1 MKTSKKEVVIGLCV
15 VIALAALFAGI
26 NFLKGVN
33 VFKAS
38 NYYYGVYSNVAG
50 LQVSAPI
57 TLNGYKVG
65 QVRAMEYQY
74 DNPGH
79 VKVELSMDRS
89 LKLPVGTKAVIELDL
104 LGTASVVLKMADS
117 QDFYK
122 VGTVLPSETAAGLM
136 DNVSNNL
143 MPSVSAVFPKVDS
156 LLTSLNKLVSDPA
169 LSQSVARLDAITQNL
184 EMTMRQIN
192 ATTKTLPQVA
202 ENVNGITQ
210 NLNTVSSAL
219 VEVSEDLKAAPV
231 DSMIQNL
238 NVLSSNLRQLSGQ
251 LNDPNSSLGLITHD
265 RALYDN
271 LNNCAA
277 SLDSLLIDVKKN
289 PKRYI
294 SIKLL

>member
-219 VEVSEDLKAAPV
+219 VDVSEDLKAAPV

-251 LNDPNSSLGLITHD
+251 LNDSNSSLGLITHD

>member
-219 VEVSEDLKAAPV
+219 VDVSEDLKAAPV

-265 RALYDN
+265 RVLYDN

>member
-219 VEVSEDLKAAPV
+219 VDVSEDLKAAPV